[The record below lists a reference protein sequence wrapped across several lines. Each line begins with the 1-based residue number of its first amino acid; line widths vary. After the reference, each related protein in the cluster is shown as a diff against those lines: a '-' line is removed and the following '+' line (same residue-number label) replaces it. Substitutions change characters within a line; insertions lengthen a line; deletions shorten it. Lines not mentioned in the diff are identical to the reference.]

1 MLLYKLGREVFDIK
15 SKTVIEV
22 DEEETERQQKKYEIT
37 FSSELFF
44 IPFFPLIV

>member
-22 DEEETERQQKKYEIT
+22 DEEETEATKEI
-37 FSSELFF
+37 
-44 IPFFPLIV
+44 